1 MTFDKTTYIIRPIKL
16 VGMWSRQKML
26 NEFSRTQLL
35 YGKEAMDELAQCRVA
50 VFGIGGVGGYVVEAL
65 ARSGIG
71 ALDLI
76 DDDKVCRTNIN
87 RQILATR
94 KTIGKYKVDV
104 AEERINDISP
114 ECQVR
119 TYKTFYLPETQDQ
132 FDFSDYDYVVDAIDT
147 VTGKLTIIENAKQH
161 NVPVISSMGAGN
173 KIDPTKFEV
182 ADIYETSICPLAK
195 VMRHECRKR
204 GIDSLKVVYSKEKPI
219 RPLEDMSISCR
230 QHCICPPGTVRKC
243 TERRDIPGS
252 TAFVPSVVG
261 LIIAGEIIKDLV
273 NKI

>member
-1 MTFDKTTYIIRPIKL
+1 
-16 VGMWSRQKML
+16 ML
-26 NEFSRTQLL
+26 NQFSRTQLL
-35 YGKEAMDELAQCRVA
+35 YGREAMEKLAASRVA
-50 VFGIGGVGGYVVEAL
+50 IFGIGGVGGYVVEAL

-76 DDDKVCRTNIN
+76 DDDRVCITNLN

-94 KTIGKYKVDV
+94 KSVGKYKVDT
-104 AEERINDISP
+104 AKERVHDINPDC
-114 ECQVR
+114 EVR
-119 TYKTFYLPETQDQ
+119 TYKTFFLPETQDQ
-132 FDFSDYDYVVDAIDT
+132 FDFNEYDYAVDAIDT
-147 VTGKLTIIENAKQH
+147 VTGKLAIIEQARSAGT
-161 NVPVISSMGAGN
+161 PVISSMGAGN
-173 KIDPTKFEV
+173 KVNASMFEV
-182 ADIYETSICPLAK
+182 ADIYETSVCPLAK

-230 QHCICPPGTVRKC
+230 QHCVCPPGTVRKC

-261 LIIAGEIIKDLV
+261 LIIAGEVINDLTKDCEVKL
-273 NKI
+273 